1 MLPAGISLP
10 EYRPSREWRIIF
22 GIDTPQTFRNRTN
35 GIGDLIRTIKNE
47 TGRKY
52 RIHLDD
58 LPAGTKSLP
67 LRNDI
72 IARTKAKN

>member
-67 LRNDI
+67 LRQDKIEQSKGEN
-72 IARTKAKN
+72 